1 MDITLIATAAM
12 TILGPYVTKAAGKVA
27 EKVGE
32 DLWKKVKKV
41 FTKEKEKE
49 LVKKVE
55 ENKVTKTDL
64 VEIENSLLEH
74 LKEESELQQVLKTSL
89 NISPANEFI
98 LENNL
103 QVAAKIREELKPLY
117 MEQIDAG
124 IAVAGDYNVK
134 IAQLER
140 KLKQI
145 DDKILSIIT
154 KQ

>member
-32 DLWKKVKKV
+32 DLWKNIKKV

-55 ENKVTKTDL
+55 ENKVSKTDL

>member
-1 MDITLIATAAM
+1 MDITILATATM
-12 TILGPYVTKAAGKVA
+12 TFLAPYITKAAGKVA

-32 DLWKKVKKV
+32 DLWTKVKKV
-41 FTKEKEKE
+41 FTKDKEKE

-55 ENKVTKTDL
+55 ENKITKTDL
-64 VEIENSLLEH
+64 VEIESSLVEH
-74 LKEESELQQVLKTSL
+74 LKEETELQQALKTSL
-89 NISPANEFI
+89 NITPANEFI

-103 QVAAKIREELKPLY
+103 LVATRIREELKTLY

-124 IAVAGDYNVK
+124 VAVVGDYK
-134 IAQLER
+134 IRIAQLER

-145 DDKILSIIT
+145 DDKILSIII

>member
-12 TILGPYVTKAAGKVA
+12 TILGPYVTKTAGKVA

-32 DLWKKVKKV
+32 DLWTKVKKV
-41 FTKEKEKE
+41 FTKDKEKE

-64 VEIENSLLEH
+64 IEIESLLVEH
-74 LKEESELQQVLKTSL
+74 LKEESELQQLLKTSL
-89 NISPANEFI
+89 NITPANEFI

-103 QVAAKIREELKPLY
+103 QVAAKIREELKPIY

-124 IAVAGDYNVK
+124 VAVAGDYNVK

-145 DDKILSIIT
+145 DEKILSIIT
-154 KQ
+154 

>member
-1 MDITLIATAAM
+1 MEITLIATAVM
-12 TILGPYVTKAAGKVA
+12 TVLGPYVTKAAGKVA
-27 EKVGE
+27 ERIGE
-32 DLWKKVKKV
+32 DLWTKVKKV
-41 FTKEKEKE
+41 FTKDKEKE

-55 ENKVTKTDL
+55 ENKVTKSDL
-64 VEIENSLLEH
+64 VEIESSLVEH
-74 LKEESELQQVLKTSL
+74 LKVENELQQILKSSL
-89 NISPANEFI
+89 NITPANEFI

-103 QVAAKIREELKPLY
+103 QVAVKIREELKSLY

-140 KLKQI
+140 KLKLI

-154 KQ
+154 K